1 MMTPSQNVTQLP
13 SQTILDAKDRQTF
26 LEHLHEF
33 RNRLFIMA
41 LVLVGGT
48 LIGYSWHD
56 QLIQFLI
63 TPLGGQKLIYLT
75 PGGGFDFIFKVSLY
89 VGCALAIPV
98 GIYQLYRYL
107 RPVMGIRGQ
116 RLTPLVLILSNV
128 LAIAGMTFGYF
139 VALPAALRFLTG
151 FGGEYIEA
159 ALTASSYLNFVVAYM
174 LGLALLFQLPLILLF
189 LNATNGPLKPR
200 QLFISEKYVVLG
212 VFILAAIIT
221 PTPDIANQTIVAAP
235 VLGVYQL
242 GIGLV
247 LWQNRG
253 RSQRRTAY
261 ESKDQ
266 TAVIEPIK
274 PISWQNSQLRVA
286 AVEPAITATPI
297 SPHQTTVVKPSRP
310 IVRSNMDIVASRHT
324 ISRREVMV
332 PARQQPAQTRPLKRR
347 QTIDGVLQP
356 GYY

>member
-1 MMTPSQNVTQLP
+1 MTPNQNVAKPQ
-13 SQTILDAKDRQTF
+13 SQTTPSANDRQTF

-33 RNRLFIMA
+33 RNRLFILA

-48 LIGYSWHD
+48 SLGYSMHE

-63 TPLGGQKLIYLT
+63 APLGGQKLIYLT

-89 VGCALAIPV
+89 VGCALVIPV

-107 RPVMGIRGQ
+107 RPIMGIRGQ
-116 RLTPLVLILSNV
+116 RLTSLVLVLSNI
-128 LAIAGMTFGYF
+128 LAIGGMTFGYF

-159 ALTASSYLNFVVAYM
+159 SLTASSYLNFVVAYM

-200 QLFISEKYVVLG
+200 QLFASEKYVLLG

-221 PTPDIANQTIVAAP
+221 PTPDIANQTIVAGP
-235 VLGVYQL
+235 VLVVYQL
-242 GIGLV
+242 GVGLV

-253 RSQRRTAY
+253 RGHRLTQADALRQAIAIP
-261 ESKDQ
+261 ESPKL
-266 TAVIEPIK
+266 A
-274 PISWQNSQLRVA
+274 WQHLSL
-286 AVEPAITATPI
+286 IHI
-297 SPHQTTVVKPSRP
+297 
-310 IVRSNMDIVASRHT
+310 
-324 ISRREVMV
+324 
-332 PARQQPAQTRPLKRR
+332 
-347 QTIDGVLQP
+347 
-356 GYY
+356 